1 MTTHRA
7 VQHPTA
13 MAGVEARTLASA
25 RTFPRHAH
33 DQFGIGLMV
42 FGGHRSWSAV
52 GQVEP
57 QAGDV
62 IASNPG
68 EVHDGVPH
76 EGRARGWRMLYL
88 DPELVRGLAGED
100 APRLE
105 IARPAVRDPVLA
117 GLVARAFAR
126 ATDPGADRLGV
137 EEDLLRSL
145 VRAMRG
151 TPDEAGPRACPAVA
165 RARQRLD
172 DAPEAPASLAELAR
186 LAGVSRFQLLRGF
199 AREVGV
205 TPHRYLVQ
213 RRVGLARRL
222 LARGEAPAAA
232 ALAAGFADQ
241 SHMSRAFVRQFG
253 ITPGR
258 YRRALA

>member
-1 MTTHRA
+1 
-7 VQHPTA
+7 
-13 MAGVEARTLASA
+13 
-25 RTFPRHAH
+25 
-33 DQFGIGLMV
+33 
-42 FGGHRSWSAV
+42 
-52 GQVEP
+52 
-57 QAGDV
+57 
-62 IASNPG
+62 
-68 EVHDGVPH
+68 VHDGVPH

-88 DPELVRGLAGED
+88 DTELVGGMAGED
-100 APRLE
+100 AAVLE
-105 IARPAVRDPVLA
+105 IARPAMRDPVLA

-145 VRAMRG
+145 VRAMRR
-151 TPDEAGPRACPAVA
+151 TPRERPPRACPAVG

-172 DAPEAPASLAELAR
+172 DAPEAPVSLAELAR

-222 LARGEAPAAA
+222 LAKGEAPAAA